1 MGKGAA
7 RRSVYLKVKYNV
19 DMILIVKTL
28 KQALVNDRSHWAE
41 HSAHIGAKPLSHLHL
56 SDELSE
62 LSHYLCTCATT
73 IAP

>member
-1 MGKGAA
+1 VGKGAA

-28 KQALVNDRSHWAE
+28 KQAHVNDRSHWAE
-41 HSAHIGAKPLSHLHL
+41 PLSHLHL